1 MKKKYFGTDGIR
13 GRANQ
18 FPIKLDIIVK
28 IGMAIG
34 LKFIQGNNKER
45 IIIAKDTRLSGYM
58 VENALASALVC
69 VGVDVFLVG
78 PVPTPA
84 VAMLTKSLRANAG
97 IMISASHNPYSDNG
111 IKIFDQNG
119 RKLNDNIE
127 LEIEKLIDSDLDKHL
142 APAEKIGKVFRIDD
156 ARGRYIEYVKN
167 SFDDNLTLSGL
178 KIVIDTANGA
188 AYSMAKEILYEL
200 GAIVIPIGDKPNG
213 YNINENCGSTK
224 PELLSKTV
232 KKNNANIGIAL
243 DGDADRLLVVD
254 ENGKT
259 IDGDKIIGL
268 IAEDMHLQGQLKKDT
283 IVITQMSN
291 LALDRYLR
299 YFGISVIRVA
309 VGDRYVADEMQKNSY
324 SLGGEQSGHIIIKGK
339 FLTGDGLVS
348 ALRILTILKKKNTN
362 MSKIANIYQ
371 PNPQILYNIADK
383 NGLLESNK
391 FQEYVKQ
398 AKIKLGNNGRILIR
412 KSGTE
417 PIIRIMIEGQN
428 NDINQEIL
436 SQFQSLDNWT
446 VEK

>member
-18 FPIKLDIIVK
+18 FPIKLDMIVK

-58 VENALASALVC
+58 LENALASALVC

-119 RKLNDNIE
+119 KKLNDNME
-127 LEIEKLIDSDLDKHL
+127 LEIEKLIDSDLDQYL
-142 APAEKIGKVFRIDD
+142 APAEKLGKVFRIDD

-200 GAIVIPIGDKPNG
+200 GATVIPIGDKPNG

-232 KKNNANIGIAL
+232 KENNANIGIAL

-339 FLTGDGLVS
+339 FFTGDGLVS
-348 ALRILTILKKKNTN
+348 ALRILAILKKKNTN

-371 PNPQILYNIADK
+371 PNPQIIYNIADK
-383 NGLLESNK
+383 KGLLESNK

-398 AKIKLGNNGRILIR
+398 AEIKLGNNGRILIR

-417 PIIRIMIEGQN
+417 PIIRIMIEGRSN
-428 NDINQEIL
+428 EINQEIL

-446 VEK
+446 VKK